1 MNKTELNQ
9 ILNLIKRAD
18 MSDDDARAVI
28 DALATQDAVVGIIAV
43 LGRDVHDLAKRTL
56 RNGGLTEKEMDTLAE
71 GIAKEM
77 ARDACVFGASGIFWK
92 ELGRMA
98 DEHAHGKLVS

>member
-43 LGRDVHDLAKRTL
+43 LGRDVRDLAKRTF

-71 GIAKEM
+71 EIAKEM
-77 ARDACVFGASGIFWK
+77 ARDACVFDASDIFWK

-98 DEHAHGKLVS
+98 DEHAGGKLVN

>member
-1 MNKTELNQ
+1 MNRTELNQ

-43 LGRDVHDLAKRTL
+43 LGRDVCDLAKRTL
-56 RNGGLTEKEMDTLAE
+56 RNGGLTEREMDTLVE

-77 ARDACVFGASGIFWK
+77 ARDACVFDASSIFWK

>member
-43 LGRDVHDLAKRTL
+43 LGRDVRDLAKRTF

-77 ARDACVFGASGIFWK
+77 ARDACVFDASSIFWK

-98 DEHAHGKLVS
+98 DEHADGKLVN